1 MGAAE
6 TRRGVFAAMSVTIQD
21 HSAEVSA
28 EIKAAL
34 LRGLEIC
41 GLTAENYAKKLCTVD
56 TGLLKNSITH
66 ALSGEP
72 AAISTYSADKAKG
85 NKPVQT
91 GEYSGSAPEESN
103 PSKMAVYIG
112 TNVEYAPYVE
122 LSTGKHTEGGRPT
135 KWIYK
140 DDKGTHMTGGHQAK
154 PFLKPAVA
162 DHAGQYRDILES
174 ELKNG

>member
-1 MGAAE
+1 
-6 TRRGVFAAMSVTIQD
+6 MSVTIQD

-28 EIKAAL
+28 EIKVAL
-34 LRGLEIC
+34 LRGLEKC
-41 GLTAENYAKKLCTVD
+41 GLVAEGYAKKLCTVD
-56 TGLLKNSITH
+56 TGLLRNSITH

-91 GEYSGSAPEESN
+91 GEYSGSAPEESD
-103 PSKMAVYIG
+103 PSKMAVYMG
-112 TNVEYAPYVE
+112 TNVEYAPSIE
-122 LSTGKHTEGGRPT
+122 LATGRHTSGGRPT
-135 KWIYK
+135 KWVYK

-162 DHAGQYRDILES
+162 DHAAQYRDILES